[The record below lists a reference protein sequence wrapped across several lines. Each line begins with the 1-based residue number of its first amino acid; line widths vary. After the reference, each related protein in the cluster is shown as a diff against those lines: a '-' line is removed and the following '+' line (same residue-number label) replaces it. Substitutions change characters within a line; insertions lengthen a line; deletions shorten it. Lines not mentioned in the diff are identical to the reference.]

1 MTDPAALL
9 SDSERS
15 PSVRDQLTAMLGSYR
30 AAAST
35 TADLAAAEL
44 RLAASTTLLLLA
56 LAIAIALFA
65 TSAWLL
71 SMLAVAALIAEAP
84 RWPAAL
90 LGVAGAN
97 LAVAGGCW
105 IWMRSMT
112 RHLTFPQLRAVLA
125 GQAGEE
131 RPAEDQD

>member
-1 MTDPAALL
+1 MTESALL
-9 SDSERS
+9 SEAER
-15 PSVRDQLTAMLGSYR
+15 PQSVRGELAAMLDSYR

-44 RLAASTTLLLLA
+44 RLAASTTVLLLA

-65 TSAWLL
+65 ASAWLL
-71 SMLAVAALIAEAP
+71 SMLALAALIAEAP

-90 LGVAGAN
+90 LLVAAAN
-97 LAVAGGCW
+97 LAAAGGCW

-112 RHLTFPQLRAVLA
+112 RHLTFRQLRALLA
-125 GQAGEE
+125 GQLRKE
-131 RPAEDQD
+131 RSSAEPS